1 MNSDHR
7 VIALIDMDCFYVQVE
22 QRLQPEFLGKP
33 CGVAQ
38 YYTWKGGGLIA
49 VNYEA
54 RDFGVKRGE
63 QAKELCPD
71 FHVFHVQ
78 EVNGKANLTRNRRGY
93 QLQVSVS
100 NVHILVRGIET
111 APVNSRNLYKS
122 ISASKNF
129 PGKSS
134 LDTLDKIRTWC
145 HNLAEEVFNRLE
157 KDRAENK
164 RRAKL
169 LTVTCTLNTNE
180 TIARSC
186 PINEYSIDRFANDT
200 FRILK
205 QFNKSPASSNIYTP
219 AIISFG
225 IGAGKFLENA
235 NTKSIVDLFSKQT
248 TKTETIKPTENTTRC
263 QEYEDYDDDDD
274 DGSNSEDKILQKS
287 TVTVPIQGDFFRK
300 FQKTDEQIK
309 PRPKSETKTTSS
321 IVSFFSRYASNENI
335 PICSPE
341 KSSEHCTTCS
351 KCQKSI
357 LVWNM
362 PEHEDFH
369 YAHEL
374 QMEENRSNS
383 MIAPPPPPPA
393 TTKISKPVKRK
404 NEKQKSNIQTL
415 DSFVNKKPKTE

>member
-1 MNSDHR
+1 MDIAEISWKHENSEVLSKGKKNSTATFCR
-7 VIALIDMDCFYVQVE
+7 VGFALQAGIIA
-22 QRLQPEFLGKP
+22 K
-33 CGVAQ
+33 
-38 YYTWKGGGLIA
+38 
-49 VNYEA
+49 
-54 RDFGVKRGE
+54 
-63 QAKELCPD
+63 
-71 FHVFHVQ
+71 
-78 EVNGKANLTRNRRGY
+78 
-93 QLQVSVS
+93 
-100 NVHILVRGIET
+100 
-111 APVNSRNLYKS
+111 
-122 ISASKNF
+122 
-129 PGKSS
+129 
-134 LDTLDKIRTWC
+134 
-145 HNLAEEVFNRLE
+145 
-157 KDRAENK
+157 NK

-186 PINEYSIDRFANDT
+186 PISEYSIDRFANDT

-205 QFNKSPASSNIYTP
+205 QFNKSPSSSNIYTP

-248 TKTETIKPTENTTRC
+248 TKTETIKSTENTTRW
-263 QEYEDYDDDDD
+263 QEYEDYDDDD
-274 DGSNSEDKILQKS
+274 DGSNSEDKILQKP
-287 TVTVPIQGDFFRK
+287 TATVPIQGDFFRK

-309 PRPKSETKTTSS
+309 PQPKSETKTTSS

-335 PICSPE
+335 PNCSPE
-341 KSSEHCTTCS
+341 KSSEHYTTCS

-383 MIAPPPPPPA
+383 MIAPPI
-393 TTKISKPVKRK
+393 KISKPVKRK

-415 DSFVNKKPKTE
+415 DSFVNKKPKS